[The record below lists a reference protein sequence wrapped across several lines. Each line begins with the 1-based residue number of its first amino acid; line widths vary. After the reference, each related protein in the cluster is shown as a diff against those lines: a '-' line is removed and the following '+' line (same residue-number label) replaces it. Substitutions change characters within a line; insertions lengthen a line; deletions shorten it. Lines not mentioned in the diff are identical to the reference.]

1 MAERRLPF
9 TVKDDA
15 GASYSGELLIVRT
28 WHSGVAL
35 NPGAAFS
42 IVLTEQPLQEAI
54 PPPTTGNVVVC
65 APGTPVRLPAAV
77 AEASVAYETGDA
89 SPAPLL
95 RLPRPSLAAY
105 AGGALLAA
113 LPLSTSA
120 QEVFGSGTSQPR
132 LAPLIDYVLAGARL
146 ADACWRSID
155 QMLSSPNPPAK
166 VARPQRLRGRLG
178 AALAELPAAAASDA
192 TGNAAIDR
200 LREIA
205 NGAAPETVVA
215 SPATLADD
223 VAHLRCLKEQPATA
237 AELTSMLTYLDAARP
252 GPQQRRLLVDRA
264 TTREQLSFVTLLS
277 EPHRLDGMRAT
288 FEIFRNDYLA
298 AYTEHHRR
306 YWQAWARLRAVLDE
320 AAPIAHTLA
329 RLNTLSALGQPL
341 GRTALAAYRRLT
353 REPRSC
359 SPQDLE
365 ATLRERP
372 ECQSCQV
379 TLEIGVPSEETEE
392 VLRRLQ
398 AALSRQ
404 QARLANQA
412 VRRILARGG
421 ERIEQFLQIV
431 QASDLTGLAQV
442 LDDDLLA
449 FLSELLAQPVSP
461 APAALDLLQELIRAH
476 PTVSEEQVEAVTQTL
491 RQLLIK
497 QLASQQAA
505 DPSQE
510 AAIRLAATLS
520 QPSS

>member
-1 MAERRLPF
+1 MPERRLPF

-15 GASYSGELLIVRT
+15 GASHSGELLIVRT
-28 WHSGVAL
+28 WHPDLEL
-35 NPGAAFS
+35 NTSAAFT
-42 IVLTEQPLQEAI
+42 IVLVEQPLQKAS
-54 PPPTTGNVVVC
+54 PPPTTGTVVVC
-65 APGTPVRLPAAV
+65 APATPVRLPAAV
-77 AEASVAYETGDA
+77 AEATVAYGTGDA
-89 SPAPLL
+89 SPVPSL
-95 RLPRPSLAAY
+95 RLPRSSLAAY
-105 AGGALLAA
+105 AEGALLAA

-120 QEVFGSGTSQPR
+120 QEVFGAETRQPR
-132 LAPLIDYVLAGARL
+132 LAPLIHHVLAAARL

-155 QMLSSPNPPAK
+155 QMLSTPRPPAR
-166 VARPQRLRGRLG
+166 VARPQRLRDRLS
-178 AALAELPAAAASDA
+178 AALAELPAATSDA
-192 TGNAAIDR
+192 TGEAAIAR
-200 LREIA
+200 LGEIA
-205 NGAAPETVVA
+205 NGAAPEAVVA
-215 SPATLADD
+215 SPATLADN
-223 VAHLRCLKEQPATA
+223 VAHLRCLTVQPQPA
-237 AELTSMLTYLDAARP
+237 AELASMLAYLEAAKP
-252 GPQQRRLLVDRA
+252 GPQQRRLLVDQA

-277 EPHRLDGMRAT
+277 EPHRLDGMHAT

-298 AYTEHHRR
+298 AYTEHHRQ

-320 AAPIAHTLA
+320 AAPIAQTLA

-372 ECQSCQV
+372 GCQGCQV

-392 VLRRLQ
+392 VLHRLQ

-442 LDDDLLA
+442 LDDELLA

-476 PTVSEEQVEAVTQTL
+476 PTVSEKQVEAVTQTL
-491 RQLLIK
+491 RQLLIE

-520 QPSS
+520 PPSS

>member
-1 MAERRLPF
+1 MPF

-15 GASYSGELLIVRT
+15 GASHSGEFLIVRT
-28 WHSGVAL
+28 WHPDLEL
-35 NPGAAFS
+35 NPSAAFT
-42 IVLTEQPLQEAI
+42 IVLVEQPLQEAS
-54 PPPTTGNVVVC
+54 PPPTAGAVVVC
-65 APGTPVRLPAAV
+65 APATPVRLPATV
-77 AEASVAYETGDA
+77 AETAIADETGDA
-89 SPAPLL
+89 SPAPPL
-95 RLPRPSLAAY
+95 RLPRSALAAY
-105 AGGALLAA
+105 AEGALLAA

-120 QEVFGSGTSQPR
+120 QEVFGAGTRQPR
-132 LAPLIDYVLAGARL
+132 LAPLIDHVLAAARL

-155 QMLSSPNPPAK
+155 QMLSSPRPPAR
-166 VARPQRLRGRLG
+166 VARPQRLRDRLS
-178 AALAELPAAAASDA
+178 AALAELPAAAASGA
-192 TGNAAIDR
+192 TGEAAIAR
-200 LREIA
+200 LGEIA

-223 VAHLRCLKEQPATA
+223 VAFVCCLKEQPKPA
-237 AELTSMLTYLDAARP
+237 AELASMLAYLEAAQP

-288 FEIFRNDYLA
+288 FEIFRNDYIA
-298 AYTEHHRR
+298 AYSEHHRR

-320 AAPIAHTLA
+320 AAPIAQTLA

-341 GRTALAAYRRLT
+341 GRTALTAYRRLT

-365 ATLRERP
+365 AMLRERP
-372 ECQSCQV
+372 GCQGCQV

-421 ERIEQFLQIV
+421 ERIEQFLKIV

-442 LDDDLLA
+442 LDDELLA

-491 RQLLIK
+491 RQLLIE

-505 DPSQE
+505 DPSRE
-510 AAIRLAATLS
+510 AAIRLAATQS
-520 QPSS
+520 PPSS